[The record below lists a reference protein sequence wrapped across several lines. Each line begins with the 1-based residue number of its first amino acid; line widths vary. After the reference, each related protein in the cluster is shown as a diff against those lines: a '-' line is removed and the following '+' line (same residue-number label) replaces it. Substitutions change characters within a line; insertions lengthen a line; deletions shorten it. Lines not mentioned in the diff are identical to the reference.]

1 MFRTW
6 TARLAASTGSPGSV
20 KRCGAASSQGG
31 PELSRGWA
39 AGSAY
44 NDQGLVFSD
53 ELGDLVSP
61 DWFTRAT
68 KRFATEAGVPA
79 LTPHAA
85 ARHTWATLALSSGV
99 HPKMVQERPGHS
111 SIALTMDRYSHVI
124 DGMDREAA
132 ELVAALYRC
141 CKSFA
146 GSIHSTQRTC

>member
-1 MFRTW
+1 MDSSARSVDRFSRIREALRCCELTRRARTFE
-6 TARLAASTGSPGSV
+6 RM
-20 KRCGAASSQGG
+20 
-31 PELSRGWA
+31 A

-85 ARHTWATLALSSGV
+85 ARHLGDPCPIEWCASQDGAGAA
-99 HPKMVQERPGHS
+99 RP
-111 SIALTMDRYSHVI
+111 
-124 DGMDREAA
+124 
-132 ELVAALYRC
+132 
-141 CKSFA
+141 
-146 GSIHSTQRTC
+146 

>member
-1 MFRTW
+1 VDSSARSVDRFSRIREALRCCELTRRARTFE
-6 TARLAASTGSPGSV
+6 RM
-20 KRCGAASSQGG
+20 
-31 PELSRGWA
+31 A

-111 SIALTMDRYSHVI
+111 SIALTMDRYSHFI